1 MTKKLIIAGV
11 ALVACLWVAK
21 KTQMMSYACTL
32 IANGRESVRKQIP
45 RDLELARIRNEIKNL
60 DRDYNNLLGPIAEKK
75 AAVHR
80 LEKEIAQ
87 DKAGLVTQRQ
97 ALLDLTKAVEEKQT
111 QISYNGG
118 SYKLEAAKGKLA
130 RDFSIF
136 KKKEQ
141 ELAAKEKLLEA
152 EQQNVAASL
161 EQLDKLV
168 SQKRE
173 FEIRL
178 AELEAEEAVLSA
190 SRVTTPLKTDEGRVA
205 DIKNSLD
212 NIQRGQEVEKEHR
225 ALQQQYGTKIGDAQP
240 SAPPAVDLNEVRNH
254 LQGTTSTGTSKA
266 SQDGGTK

>member
-11 ALVACLWVAK
+11 ALVACLWIAK
-21 KTQMMSYACTL
+21 KTQVMSYACTL

-60 DRDYNNLLGPIAEKK
+60 DRDYTNLLGPIAEKK
-75 AAVHR
+75 AAVAR

-87 DKAGLVTQRQ
+87 DKAGITAQRT
-97 ALLDLTKAVEEKQT
+97 ALLELTKAVEEKQT
-111 QISYNGG
+111 QIAYNGAT
-118 SYKLEAAKGKLA
+118 YKLEAAKGKLA

-178 AELEAEEAVLSA
+178 AQLEAEEAVLHA
-190 SRVTTPLKTDEGRVA
+190 SRVSTPLKSDDGRVA

-212 NIQRGQEVEKEHR
+212 NVEHGQAVEKEKR
-225 ALQQQYGTKIGDAQP
+225 ALEQQYGSKIADAQP
-240 SAPPAVDLNEVRNH
+240 SAPPAVDTSEVRNH
-254 LQGTTSTGTSKA
+254 LQGTTNTGNNKV